1 MRLLFRR
8 ENLRPLS
15 LSELLTKLPWTC
27 ARIGG
32 GLSWQHGGPAVCCA
46 AQVLWWLSCVYLRFG
61 APYRWLLGAPNPLL
75 QLKTGCGFRLPVNG
89 CSELRTHDW
98 VEIGVSSCCLLR
110 VCNIFLSAAACV
122 CRRHAQVFNSCHS
135 CAPSQVRTGVLQD
148 TSSTPSQDRTGD
160 LQRVRL
166 TS

>member
-1 MRLLFRR
+1 MRFLFVI

-27 ARIGG
+27 ARIGR

-110 VCNIFLSAAACV
+110 VCNIFLCSSMCLQATCASVQLLSLMCTQPGSNRGSSGYQLYTQPGSNWRPSAC
-122 CRRHAQVFNSCHS
+122 
-135 CAPSQVRTGVLQD
+135 
-148 TSSTPSQDRTGD
+148 
-160 LQRVRL
+160 
-166 TS
+166 

>member
-1 MRLLFRR
+1 MRFLFLIK
-8 ENLRPLS
+8 NLRPFS
-15 LSELLTKLPWTC
+15 LCELLTKLPWTC
-27 ARIGG
+27 ARIGR

-110 VCNIFLSAAACV
+110 VCNNCGMQQHVSAGDMLKCSTLVTHVHPARFEPEFFRIPALHPA
-122 CRRHAQVFNSCHS
+122 RIELTTFS
-135 CAPSQVRTGVLQD
+135 VL
-148 TSSTPSQDRTGD
+148 G
-160 LQRVRL
+160 
-166 TS
+166 

>member
-1 MRLLFRR
+1 MSCF
-8 ENLRPLS
+8 
-15 LSELLTKLPWTC
+15 TKLPWTC

-46 AQVLWWLSCVYLRFG
+46 VQVLCWLWCVYLRLG
-61 APYRWLLGAPNPLL
+61 APYRWLLGAPNSLL

-110 VCNIFLSAAACV
+110 VCNIFCLQQHVSAGDMRKCSTLVTHVHPARFEPRFFRIPALHPA
-122 CRRHAQVFNSCHS
+122 RIELATFS
-135 CAPSQVRTGVLQD
+135 VL
-148 TSSTPSQDRTGD
+148 G
-160 LQRVRL
+160 
-166 TS
+166 